1 MSKSA
6 RVGAI
11 VLCSVLGG
19 SATGC
24 FDNNVDNDNDHN
36 PPVVRL
42 HRADLVSDQAGVAA
56 RTDPD
61 LVNAWGIAYGPE
73 TGFWIADAGTAK
85 TSIYDGDGNQLLPAI
100 ALGDEVTGAV
110 FNPRPD
116 EFVISAGD
124 QSSAAVF
131 LFATT
136 SGKILAWSDKVLP
149 DAPVTVY
156 DGADEGAIYTGLA
169 IAGDSRELRLYAANF
184 AGNEVS
190 VFDGAFEELEDI
202 SDKFHDP
209 TLPADYAPFGIQGL
223 GGLIYVTY
231 AKQNPDDPEEELA
244 GAGLGAVTAYDM
256 NGHLIGHV
264 LSGGPLNA
272 PWAVARAPHSFGQW
286 ADALLIGNF
295 GDGHITA
302 LSPRDGSVLGQLE
315 MDGAP
320 IAVEGLWGLTAGNSV
335 LAGDREALYFTAGPD
350 DEVHGL
356 FGTIYATEDVSS
368 GGTGGSTTGGGNG
381 GY

>member
-24 FDNNVDNDNDHN
+24 FDSNSDDSGGDDN

-42 HRADLVSDQAGVAA
+42 HRTDLVSDQAGVAL

-61 LVNAWGIAYGPE
+61 LVNAWGIAAGPE
-73 TGFWIADAGTAK
+73 TAFWIADAGTQR
-85 TSIYDGDGNQLLPAI
+85 TSIYDGRGNQVLPAI
-100 ALGDEVTGAV
+100 PLGDEVTGAV
-110 FNPRPD
+110 YNGALD
-116 EFVISAGD
+116 AFVISAGD
-124 QSSAAVF
+124 QTSGAVF

-149 DAPVTVY
+149 RAAVTVY
-156 DGADEGAIYTGLA
+156 DGGDEGAVYTGLA
-169 IAGDSRELRLYAANF
+169 IAGDGRDQRLYAANF

-190 VFDGAFEELEDI
+190 VFDATFAEMDDI
-202 SDKFHDP
+202 SAKIHDP
-209 TLPADYAPFGIQGL
+209 TLPADYAPFGIQAL
-223 GGLIYVTY
+223 DGLIYVTY
-231 AKQNPDDPEEELA
+231 AKQDPDDPEEEMA
-244 GAGLGAVTAYDM
+244 GAGLGAVAAYDL
-256 NGHLIGHV
+256 NGHLVGHV

-272 PWAVARAPHSFGQW
+272 PWAVARAPHQFGQW

-302 LSPRDGSVLGQLE
+302 LSPRDGSVIGQLDV
-315 MDGAP
+315 DGAP
-320 IAVEGLWGLTAGNSV
+320 LVIDGLWGLMPGNS
-335 LAGDREALYFTAGPD
+335 LHAGDRGALYFTAGPD
-350 DEVHGL
+350 DEAHGL
-356 FGTIYATEDVSS
+356 FGTVTAR
-368 GGTGGSTTGGGNG
+368 
-381 GY
+381 